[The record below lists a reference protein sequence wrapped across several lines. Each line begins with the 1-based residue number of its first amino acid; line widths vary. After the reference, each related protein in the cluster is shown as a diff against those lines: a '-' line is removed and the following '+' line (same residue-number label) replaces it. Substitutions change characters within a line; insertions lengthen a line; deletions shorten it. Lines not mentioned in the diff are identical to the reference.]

1 MRILAERSWIF
12 VLLGILFSSMC
23 LVLPAPAAEPV
34 NIVIIA
40 ESATLVGKA
49 IVNGAQLA
57 ADEINAKGGIN
68 GQPLKLTVYDDQV
81 KSAEAVQDF
90 QRAVYNDHAV
100 AVVGSW
106 ISEVALS
113 LEPWAARLHTIYITT
128 GAASPKITQLV
139 HDDYNANKYV
149 FQLKYNAT
157 EMAQMVCSF
166 AHDDLVG
173 TLGYK
178 TAFVASENAAWTE
191 PLDDEYLKCLPSSG
205 LKVVGHMR
213 FAPDTNDFTPIFAT
227 IEKEHPDVLITG
239 WAHVGLKPTV
249 QWHDQQI
256 PLLIAGVDAQAST
269 TDFWE
274 KTNGATEGI
283 ITQAE
288 GSPSP
293 ITPKTIPF
301 VKAYENKFHI
311 SPAYAGYTTYDAIY
325 VLKEAMEK
333 AKSTQTDP
341 LIKALEET
349 HYTGVIGNIEF
360 YDKSSPFAHGIKFS
374 KGFGMGVLLQWQ
386 KGQLVTVWPKE
397 AATGSLI
404 VPSFVQKASSTK

>member
-1 MRILAERSWIF
+1 MRTWARKSLVF
-12 VLLGILFSSMC
+12 MVLGILFSC
-23 LVLPAPAAEPV
+23 LGSVPAAPAAEPI
-34 NIVIIA
+34 NIDIIA

-49 IVNGAQLA
+49 IVTGAQLA
-57 ADEINAKGGIN
+57 VEEINAKGGID
-68 GQPLKLTVYDDQV
+68 GRPIKLTVYDDQV

-113 LEPWAARLHTIYITT
+113 LAPWSARLHTIYITT

-149 FQLKYNAT
+149 FQLKYNAI

-166 AHDDLVG
+166 AQDDLVKK
-173 TLGYK
+173 LGYK

-191 PLDDEYLKCLPSSG
+191 PLDDEYLKCLPTSG

-213 FAPDTNDFTPIFAT
+213 FSPDTNDFTPIFAT

-249 QWHDQQI
+249 QWHEQQI

-301 VKAYENKFHI
+301 VKAYEKAFNI

-333 AKSTQTDP
+333 AKSTETEA

-349 HYTGVIGNIEF
+349 HDTGVIGNIEF
-360 YDKSSPFAHGIKFS
+360 YDRESPFAHGIKFG
-374 KGFGMGVLLQWQ
+374 KGLGIGVLLQWQ
-386 KGQLVTVWPKE
+386 KGQLVTVWPQE

-404 VPSFVQKASSTK
+404 IPSFVQKK

>member
-1 MRILAERSWIF
+1 MRILAKKSSIF
-12 VLLGILFSSMC
+12 MVLGILFSSMC

-57 ADEINAKGGIN
+57 TDEINAKGGIN
-68 GQPLKLTVYDDQV
+68 GQPIKLTIYDDQV

-249 QWHDQQI
+249 QWHEQQI

-360 YDKSSPFAHGIKFS
+360 YDKSSPFAHGIKFG
-374 KGFGMGVLLQWQ
+374 KGYGMGVLLQWQ

-404 VPSFVQKASSTK
+404 VPSFVQKAGATK

>member
-1 MRILAERSWIF
+1 MRALAKRSWGFI
-12 VLLGILFSSMC
+12 VLGIIFSLMC
-23 LVLPAPAAEPV
+23 FNLPALAADPV
-34 NIVIIA
+34 NIAIIA

-49 IVNGAQLA
+49 IENGAKLA
-57 ADEINAKGGIN
+57 AEEINAQGGIN
-68 GQPLKLTVYDDQV
+68 GQPIKLTIYDDQF
-81 KSAEAVQDF
+81 KSPEAVQAF
-90 QRAVYNDHAV
+90 QRAVYNDHAN

-106 ISEVALS
+106 ISEIALS
-113 LEPWAARLHTIYITT
+113 LAPWSARLHTIYITT

-139 HDDYNANKYV
+139 HDDYDTNKYI
-149 FQLKYNAT
+149 FQLKYNAI

-166 AHDDLVG
+166 AHDDLVEK
-173 TLGYK
+173 LGYK
-178 TAFVASENAAWTE
+178 TAYVASENAAWTE
-191 PLDDEYLKCLPSSG
+191 PLDEAYLKCLPTSG

-213 FAPDTNDFTPIFAT
+213 FSKDTNDFTPIFAT

-249 QWHDQQI
+249 QWHEQQI

-301 VKAYENKFHI
+301 VKAYEKKFNI
-311 SPAYAGYTTYDAIY
+311 SPAYAGYTTYDTIY
-325 VLKEAMEK
+325 VLKNAMEK
-333 AKSTQTDP
+333 AKSTKTDAV
-341 LIKALEET
+341 IKALEET

-360 YDKSSPFAHGIKFS
+360 YDRTSPFAHGLKFG
-374 KGFGMGVLLQWQ
+374 KGLAEGVLLQWQ

-404 VPSFVQKASSTK
+404 VPGFVQKKAAAK

>member
-1 MRILAERSWIF
+1 MRTLAKRAWVII
-12 VLLGILFSSMC
+12 VLGILFSFMGF
-23 LVLPAPAAEPV
+23 VLPAPAAEPIS
-34 NIVIIA
+34 IVIIS

-57 ADEINAKGGIN
+57 VEEINAQGGVN
-68 GQPLKLTVYDDQV
+68 GQPIKLTVYDDQV
-81 KSAEAVQDF
+81 KSAEGVQDF

-100 AVVGSW
+100 AVVGSY
-106 ISEVALS
+106 ISEIALS
-113 LEPWAARLHTIYITT
+113 LAPWSARLHTIYINT

-139 HDDYNANKYV
+139 HDDYDANKYI
-149 FQLKYNAT
+149 FQLKYNAI

-166 AHDDLVG
+166 VHDDLVG
-173 TLGYK
+173 KLGYQ
-178 TAFVASENAAWTE
+178 TAYVASENAAWTE
-191 PLDDEYLKCLPSSG
+191 PLDEEYLKCLPSSG

-213 FAPDTNDFTPIFAT
+213 FSPDTNDFTPIFAT

-249 QWHDQQI
+249 QWHEQQI

-301 VKAYENKFHI
+301 VQAYEKMFHI
-311 SPAYAGYTTYDAIY
+311 TPAYGGYTTYDAIY
-325 VLKEAMEK
+325 VLKEAIEK
-333 AKSTQTDP
+333 AKSTQTDA

-349 HYTGVIGNIEF
+349 RYTGVIGNIEF
-360 YDKSSPFAHGIKFS
+360 YDRNSPFTHGIKF
-374 KGFGMGVLLQWQ
+374 GQGLGMGVLLQWQ
-386 KGQLVTVWPKE
+386 KGQLVTLWPKE
-397 AATGSLI
+397 VATGSLI
-404 VPSFVQKASSTK
+404 VPSFVQQKSSAK

>member
-12 VLLGILFSSMC
+12 VVLGILISSMC

-68 GQPLKLTVYDDQV
+68 GQPIKLTVYDDQV

-106 ISEVALS
+106 MSEVALS

-166 AHDDLVG
+166 AHDYLVG

-213 FAPDTNDFTPIFAT
+213 FSPDTNDFTPIFAT

-249 QWHDQQI
+249 QWHEQQI
-256 PLLIAGVDAQAST
+256 PVLIAGVDAQAST

-301 VKAYENKFHI
+301 VKAYEDMFHI

-360 YDKSSPFAHGIKFS
+360 YDQSSPFAHGIKFG

>member
-12 VLLGILFSSMC
+12 VVLGILISSMC

-68 GQPLKLTVYDDQV
+68 GQPIKLTVYDDQV

-106 ISEVALS
+106 MSEVALS

-213 FAPDTNDFTPIFAT
+213 FSPDTNDFTPIFAT

-249 QWHDQQI
+249 QWHEQQI
-256 PLLIAGVDAQAST
+256 PVLIAGVDAQAST

-301 VKAYENKFHI
+301 VKAYEDMFHI

-360 YDKSSPFAHGIKFS
+360 YDKSSPFAHGIKFG

>member
-1 MRILAERSWIF
+1 MRTWARKSLVF
-12 VLLGILFSSMC
+12 MVLGILFSC
-23 LVLPAPAAEPV
+23 LGSVPAAPAAEPI
-34 NIVIIA
+34 NIAIIA

-57 ADEINAKGGIN
+57 VEEINAKGGID
-68 GQPLKLTVYDDQV
+68 GRPIKLTVYDDQV

-113 LEPWAARLHTIYITT
+113 LAPWSARLHTIYITT

-149 FQLKYNAT
+149 FQLKYNAI

-166 AHDDLVG
+166 AQDDLVKK
-173 TLGYK
+173 LGYK

-213 FAPDTNDFTPIFAT
+213 FSPDTNDFTPIFAT

-249 QWHDQQI
+249 QWHEQQI

-301 VKAYENKFHI
+301 VKAYEKAFNI

-333 AKSTQTDP
+333 AKSTETEA

-360 YDKSSPFAHGIKFS
+360 YDRESPFAHGIKFG
-374 KGFGMGVLLQWQ
+374 KGLGMGVLLQWQ
-386 KGQLVTVWPKE
+386 KGQLVTVWPQE

-404 VPSFVQKASSTK
+404 IPSFVQKK

>member
-1 MRILAERSWIF
+1 MRILAKKSSIF
-12 VLLGILFSSMC
+12 MVLGILFSSMC

-57 ADEINAKGGIN
+57 TDEINAKGGIN
-68 GQPLKLTVYDDQV
+68 GQPIKLTIYDDQV

-249 QWHDQQI
+249 QWHEQQI

-360 YDKSSPFAHGIKFS
+360 YDKSSPFAHGIKFG

-404 VPSFVQKASSTK
+404 VPSFVQKAGATK

>member
-1 MRILAERSWIF
+1 MRNLAKLSRVFI
-12 VLLGILFSSMC
+12 VLGIIFSFMC
-23 LVLPAPAAEPV
+23 FVSPAPAAEPI
-34 NIVIIA
+34 NLVIIA

-57 ADEINAKGGIN
+57 VEEINAKGGIN
-68 GQPLKLTVYDDQV
+68 GQPIKLIVYDNQE

-106 ISEVALS
+106 ISEIALS
-113 LEPWAARLHTIYITT
+113 LAPWSARLHTIYITT

-139 HDDYNANKYV
+139 HDDYDANKYV

-157 EMAQMVCSF
+157 EMAEMVCSF

-173 TLGYK
+173 KLGYK

-191 PLDDEYLKCLPSSG
+191 PLDEGYLKYLPEAG

-249 QWHDQQI
+249 QWHEQQI

-301 VKAYENKFHI
+301 VQAYEKEFHI

-333 AKSTQTDP
+333 AKSTQTDA

-349 HYTGVIGNIEF
+349 RYTGVIGNIEF
-360 YDKSSPFAHGIKFS
+360 YDRSSPFAHGLKFG
-374 KGFGMGVLLQWQ
+374 KGLGMGVLLQWQ

-404 VPSFVQKASSTK
+404 VPSFVQKKGSSQ

>member
-1 MRILAERSWIF
+1 MRILAKRSSIF
-12 VLLGILFSSMC
+12 VVLGILFASMC
-23 LVLPAPAAEPV
+23 LALPAPAAEPV

-57 ADEINAKGGIN
+57 TDEINAKGGIN
-68 GQPLKLTVYDDQV
+68 GQPIKLTVYDDQV

-139 HDDYNANKYV
+139 HDDYDANKYV
-149 FQLKYNAT
+149 FQLKYNAI

-205 LKVVGHMR
+205 LKVVGHLR

-249 QWHDQQI
+249 QWHEQQI

-288 GSPSP
+288 DSPSP

-360 YDKSSPFAHGIKFS
+360 YDKSSPFAHGIKFG

-404 VPSFVQKASSTK
+404 VPSFVQKAGATK

>member
-68 GQPLKLTVYDDQV
+68 GQPIKLTVYDDQV

-249 QWHDQQI
+249 QWHEQQI

-360 YDKSSPFAHGIKFS
+360 YDKSSPFAHGIKFG